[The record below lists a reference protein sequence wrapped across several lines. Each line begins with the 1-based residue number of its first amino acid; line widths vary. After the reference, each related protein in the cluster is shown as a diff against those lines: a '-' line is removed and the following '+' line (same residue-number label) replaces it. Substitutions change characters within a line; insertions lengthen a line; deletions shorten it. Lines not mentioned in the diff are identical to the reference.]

1 MAGAGVTTPNGGI
14 RMTSVYGLSGLQHEY
29 GHFLQAQQ
37 LGTWYYLN
45 FIVPAS
51 LYSAAFG
58 SNHKYFWTEKDA
70 NQRATAFFG
79 PRSAIALD
87 DNYPK

>member
-79 PRSAIALD
+79 PRSAIALA